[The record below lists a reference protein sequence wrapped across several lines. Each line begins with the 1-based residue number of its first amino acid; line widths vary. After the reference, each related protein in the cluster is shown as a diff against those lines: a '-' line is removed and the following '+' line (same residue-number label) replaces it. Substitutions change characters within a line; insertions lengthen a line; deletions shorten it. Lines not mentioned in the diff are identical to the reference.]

1 MPAFNC
7 FGSPG
12 DVQNGILPLFLLS
25 PAAALAV
32 RLALVRMPHFS
43 LSTAAAASGPL
54 AQGASPAWKGSAS
67 TTLYTRIFERPT
79 QRGAKCLLS
88 SSRPRAML

>member
-43 LSTAAAASGPL
+43 LSTAAAARAGRL
-54 AQGASPAWKGSAS
+54 ARVEGFSVNNFIHTYFRAPHA
-67 TTLYTRIFERPT
+67 ERS
-79 QRGAKCLLS
+79 K
-88 SSRPRAML
+88 MLA